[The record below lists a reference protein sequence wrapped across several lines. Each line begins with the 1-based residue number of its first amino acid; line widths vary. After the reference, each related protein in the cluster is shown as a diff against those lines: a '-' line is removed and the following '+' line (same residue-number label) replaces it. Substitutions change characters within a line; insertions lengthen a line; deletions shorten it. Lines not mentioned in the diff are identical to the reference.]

1 MSNHSAILFE
11 FLTNLNKCIIPPIKV
26 KLYLKADWEPINS
39 SLSNQLTILQDQI
52 LDLLS
57 SENADSINII
67 NNAANILTDSILNIY
82 NTLSE
87 KTIKPSTSIPFDI
100 QLLIKQKRKIKT
112 AFIKT
117 RNPFLKT
124 GLNAISKKIKQKIRN
139 HRTAGIQN
147 RIQILQ
153 LNNNPK
159 SWRTLKKEIG
169 YPSKGSSYPDLNDGT
184 SITKT
189 EGDKLKLFT
198 EQLKSVFA
206 TKIDLK
212 DKNLE
217 REIRNFLILNV
228 QDYSPLKSVDDH
240 EEFISI
246 NELDRIIKNLD
257 IKKAPG

>member
-87 KTIKPSTSIPFDI
+87 KTIKPSPSIPFDI
-100 QLLIKQKRKIKT
+100 QLLIKQKRKIKR

-124 GLNAISKKIKQKIRN
+124 VLNATSKKIKQQIKI
-139 HRTAGIQN
+139 HRTTDIQN
-147 RIQILQ
+147 RIQSLQ
-153 LNNNPK
+153 LNNDPK
-159 SWRTLKKEIG
+159 SWRTLKKEMG
-169 YPSKGSSYPDLNDGT
+169 YPSKGSSYPDLTNGT
-184 SITKT
+184 STAKT
-189 EGDKLKLFT
+189 DGDKLKLFA

-257 IKKAPG
+257 IKKAQG